1 MASSGKAAN
10 NLFLN
15 VARGGREKTAK
26 YRAWEKQT
34 DALNHSG
41 IVKLQGEVV
50 AIYTFGRPGRR
61 LRDIAN
67 LEKAQ
72 DDTLIRWERRT
83 MMAR

>member
-50 AIYTFGRPGRR
+50 A
-61 LRDIAN
+61 N

-83 MMAR
+83 MIAR